1 LLLDDPV
8 AVLYEVVGMIEE
20 VEGLHRLMH
29 AVLIGSLHEVR
40 IPAIS
45 SELNSKKKSDQQD
58 EMPYKDWT
66 ASEPSN
72 PGILFTIFPVD

>member
-1 LLLDDPV
+1 MSARADIPSLQCCNDCERRFP
-8 AVLYEVVGMIEE
+8 
-20 VEGLHRLMH
+20 RC
-29 AVLIGSLHEVR
+29 GSYPH
-40 IPAIS
+40 
-45 SELNSKKKSDQQD
+45 ELNSKKKSDQQD

>member
-1 LLLDDPV
+1 L
-8 AVLYEVVGMIEE
+8 
-20 VEGLHRLMH
+20 RT
-29 AVLIGSLHEVR
+29 SLPSAR
-40 IPAIS
+40 ILS
-45 SELNSKKKSDQQD
+45 SELNSKKKSDQQDEMPYD